1 VWRLR
6 TAARKAPMRREHGC
20 EVNEEEKKKKTK
32 KEKTGKNRCEF
43 CHRHL
48 LSRI

>member
-1 VWRLR
+1 
-6 TAARKAPMRREHGC
+6 MQREHGC
-20 EVNEEEKKKKTK
+20 EVNEEEKKKTK
-32 KEKTGKNRCEF
+32 KEKSGKNRCEF